1 MNKTEI
7 TNKLTRSFYKT
18 KIQVTKYSPEILA
31 AVGVVSVVA
40 STVMACKATR
50 KIDTVLD
57 ETKELTDKIHAAS
70 ENPLFEGRYSKEDA
84 KRDLTIA
91 YTQTGM
97 KLVKLY
103 APAVAVG
110 TLGIGCLLQ
119 SNNILRKR
127 NIALAAAYATVD
139 KGFKEY
145 RSRVVDRFGETVD
158 KELRYNMKAEEIEE
172 TVVDEETG
180 KKKKVKKTQFVG
192 NPSDITPYARTFEKY
207 IKKVNGEWVTNPF
220 WNDAS
225 NEYNMMFIKN
235 QERYAND
242 LLRAKGYLFLNQ
254 VYELL
259 GLPITQEGNVVGW
272 VYDKDSTVG
281 DNFVDFGIYADSC
294 ANYNDFINGVDD
306 YILLDFNV
314 DGNILDLI

>member
-1 MNKTEI
+1 MNKADI
-7 TNKLTRSFYKT
+7 TNKMTRTFYKT

-31 AVGVVSVVA
+31 AVGVVGVVA

-50 KIDTVLD
+50 KIDTILD
-57 ETKELTDKIHAAS
+57 ETKEITEKIHETS
-70 ENPLFEGRYSKEDA
+70 ENPMFQDRYSKEDA

-91 YTQTGM
+91 YVQTGV
-97 KLVKLY
+97 KVVKLY

-127 NIALAAAYATVD
+127 NIALAAAYATVE

-158 KELRYNMKAEEIEE
+158 KELRYNMKAQEVEE

-207 IKKVNGEWVTNPF
+207 IKKVGDEWVINPY
-220 WNDAS
+220 WNEAS

-242 LLRAKGYLFLNQ
+242 LLKARGYLFLNT

-259 GLPITQEGNVVGW
+259 GLPISQEGNVVGW
-272 VYDKDSTVG
+272 VYDKNNPVG

>member
-1 MNKTEI
+1 MNKVDV
-7 TNKLTRSFYKT
+7 TNKMTRTFYKT
-18 KIQVTKYSPEILA
+18 KLQVTKHSPEILA
-31 AVGVVSVVA
+31 VAGVIGVVA

-50 KIDTVLD
+50 KIDIILE
-57 ETKELTDKIHAAS
+57 ETKEITEQIHETS
-70 ENPLFEGRYSKEDA
+70 ENPMFQDRYSKEDA

-91 YTQTGM
+91 YVQTGI
-97 KLVKLY
+97 KVARLY

-110 TLGIGCLLQ
+110 TLGLGCLLQ

-127 NIALAAAYATVD
+127 NIALAAAYATVE

-158 KELRYNMKAEEIEE
+158 KELRYNMKAQEVEE

-207 IKKVNGEWVTNPF
+207 IKKVGDEWVTNPF

-242 LLRAKGYLFLNQ
+242 LLKARGYLFLNT

-259 GLPITQEGNVVGW
+259 GLPISQEGNVVGW
-272 VYDKDSTVG
+272 IYDKNNPVG

-294 ANYNDFINGVDD
+294 ANYSDFINGVDD